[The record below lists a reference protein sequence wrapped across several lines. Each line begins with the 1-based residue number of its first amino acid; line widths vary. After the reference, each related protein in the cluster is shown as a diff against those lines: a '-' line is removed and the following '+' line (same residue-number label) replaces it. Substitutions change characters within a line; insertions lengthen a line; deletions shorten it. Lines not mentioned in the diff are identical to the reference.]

1 MQMIGEARRA
11 KQLVKV
17 LNSEG
22 KVVYAKPRYPTVGFL
37 LYFRSIKKYI
47 IWFVFLEDG
56 YTFFILAGER

>member
-1 MQMIGEARRA
+1 MIGEARRA

-37 LYFRSIKKYI
+37 PIFKIIMKYSIL
-47 IWFVFLEDG
+47 FAFLEDQ
-56 YTFFILAGER
+56 YSHSIF